1 MFVQEHSE
9 HMQKESTPKQTSGLH
24 TPHGHFLIESLEQQK
39 REQAALLELSSIIA
53 GAKNRQDLRMVINDQ
68 LPELFGGRYYTLC
81 LINEDG
87 VTHSPFLH
95 TEQNSIPSGGGETPI
110 IISSHPINDG
120 IFEKALASEEPVLI
134 ELQKAMKEKTVPR
147 YVYRWFNAGIR
158 EMLLVKITG
167 GGMPIGVL
175 YLYGEKKGAFQT
187 EKFKLFK
194 GIADILGA
202 GFGNIIFS
210 EKIAQQLREIRKYKG
225 QPEESEPGSQEKAGQ
240 CRGLKSIIGA
250 SSGIQNIVTII
261 ERIAPSDSTVLLLGE
276 TGTGKEVIAGAIH
289 DASPRRNNRM
299 IKINC
304 AALPHSLFESEL
316 FGHEKGAFT
325 GALQRRIGKFELAE
339 NSTLFLDE
347 IGEIPLEFQAKLLRV
362 LQEKEI
368 ERIGGKGVIKVNV
381 RIIAATNRNLE
392 EEVKAGN
399 FRLDL
404 YYRLN
409 VVPVSI
415 PPLRN
420 RKEDIPVLVTHFL
433 QRYATVNGKKAPAV
447 PDKIMESLMHYDWPG
462 NVREL
467 EHLLER
473 SVLLSKGNV
482 LQVDLP
488 GTLHKVPPSD
498 KETAFSIV
506 PLETMEREYILKVV
520 RLCNGRIA
528 GPNGAAAKL
537 RLPST
542 TLNSRMQKLGIK
554 KEHFNIR
561 QSPRKMNAI

>member
-1 MFVQEHSE
+1 ME
-9 HMQKESTPKQTSGLH
+9 KESTPKQTAGLYI
-24 TPHGHFLIESLEQQK
+24 PDSHFLVESLEQQK
-39 REQAALLELSSIIA
+39 REQAVLLELSSTIA
-53 GAKNRQDLRMVINDQ
+53 GAKSRQDLRAVITDQ
-68 LPELFGGRYYTLC
+68 FPELFGGRYYTLC

-95 TEQNSIPSGGGETPI
+95 SEQTSIPSNRGETPI
-110 IISSHPINDG
+110 IVSRHPINDG

-134 ELQKAMKEKTVPR
+134 DLQTAIRANTVPQ

-158 EMLLVKITG
+158 EMLLVKISG
-167 GGMPIGVL
+167 GGIPIGVL
-175 YLYGEKKGAFQT
+175 YLYGEKKGSFQI
-187 EKFKLFK
+187 EKFRLFK

-202 GFGNIIFS
+202 GFGNIIFG
-210 EKIAQQLREIRKYKG
+210 EKIEQQLREIRKYKG
-225 QPEESEPGSQEKAGQ
+225 QPEDDEDSLHDKTAQ
-240 CRGLKSIIGA
+240 CNGVKSIIGTSPA
-250 SSGIQNIVTII
+250 IQNIVTVV

-276 TGTGKEVIAGAIH
+276 TGTGKEVIANAIH
-289 DASPRRNNRM
+289 AASPRRNNRM

-399 FRLDL
+399 FRHDL

-409 VVPVSI
+409 VVPISV

-420 RKEDIPVLVTHFL
+420 RKEDVPALVTHFL
-433 QRYATVNGKKAPAV
+433 RRYATINKKKAPVV
-447 PDKIMESLMHYDWPG
+447 PDNVMESLMHHDWPG

-473 SVLLSKGNV
+473 SILLSKGNV
-482 LQVDLP
+482 LQIDFH
-488 GTLHKVPPSD
+488 GTTQKTPASD
-498 KETAFSIV
+498 KENAFSIV
-506 PLETMEREYILKVV
+506 PLEIMEREYILKVV

-561 QSPRKMNAI
+561 QSSRKMNII

>member
-1 MFVQEHSE
+1 MEKERPRKQHSE
-9 HMQKESTPKQTSGLH
+9 LYTPDN
-24 TPHGHFLIESLEQQK
+24 HFLIESLERQK
-39 REQAALLELSSIIA
+39 REQAVLLELSSIIA
-53 GAKNRQDLRMVINDQ
+53 GAKSRQDLRTVITDQ
-68 LPELFGGRYYTLC
+68 FPELFGGRYYTLC

-95 TEQNSIPSGGGETPI
+95 TEENSIPYRGETPI
-110 IISSHPINDG
+110 IVSGHPIKDG
-120 IFEKALASEEPVLI
+120 IFDRALAAGEPLLVD
-134 ELQKAMKEKTVPR
+134 LQTAMKANTVPR

-158 EMLLVKITG
+158 EMLLVKISG
-167 GGMPIGVL
+167 GGIPIGVL
-175 YLYGEKKGAFQT
+175 YLYGEKKGSFQT
-187 EKFKLFK
+187 EKFRLFK

-202 GFGNIIFS
+202 GFRNILFS
-210 EKIAQQLREIRKYKG
+210 ETIEQQLREIRKYKQ
-225 QPEESEPGSQEKAGQ
+225 QPEENDLNLQDGTRQDNGIKG
-240 CRGLKSIIGA
+240 IIGT
-250 SSGIQNIVTII
+250 SPGIQKII
-261 ERIAPSDSTVLLLGE
+261 TVVERIASADSTVLLLGE
-276 TGTGKEVIAGAIH
+276 TGTGKEVIASAIH
-289 DASPRRNNRM
+289 AASPRRNNRM

-325 GALQRRIGKFELAE
+325 GALQRRTGKFEQAE

-368 ERIGGKGVIKVNV
+368 ERIGGKGIIKVNV

-399 FRLDL
+399 FRHDL

-409 VVPVSI
+409 VVPISI

-420 RKEDIPVLVTHFL
+420 RKEDIPALVTHFL
-433 QRYATVNGKKAPAV
+433 RRYATVNRKKAPVV
-447 PDKIMESLMHYDWPG
+447 PDKVMESLLHHDWPG

-473 SVLLSKGNV
+473 SILLSKGDV
-482 LQVDLP
+482 LHIDLP
-488 GTLHKVPPSD
+488 GILPKIPSPD
-498 KETAFSIV
+498 KENALSIV
-506 PLETMEREYILKVV
+506 PLEVMEREYILKVV

-561 QSPRKMNAI
+561 QSFRNADII